1 MSAIVRPLSAKHDKS
16 ISALVVGAG
25 IVGVSS
31 ALRLQQRGI
40 KTTVVDFLPPGEGA
54 SYGNAGVLAAGS
66 IIPVT
71 MPGLLKKAPGML
83 ASPLGPL
90 YLRWQYL
97 PQMAGWLRQYLTH
110 CQADKVRYIAKHL
123 APLTANSLDEHQLLA
138 RGTGAEK
145 HIRPMGYAF
154 AFREKSHYGKDTLA
168 WGLREKHGIEWEV
181 FEGAAVREIEPALAD
196 DYQCLVL
203 MRHQHGTI
211 DGPGDYV
218 KALAHAFVQA
228 GGVIEQAKV
237 SRLLA
242 SEGAITG
249 AACADGRILNTP
261 QIIVAC
267 GAWSARLLETI
278 GIQVPLESER
288 GYHVELLNASVR
300 PNNAV
305 MVADGKFVATPMTD
319 RLRLAGLV
327 EFAGLDAP
335 PSKKP
340 VQMLL
345 TRAKRIFPTLTYQE
359 HVAWMGHRP
368 APVDSLPI
376 IGDTS
381 KIQGLY
387 LAFGHHHVGLTSGP
401 RTGRW
406 VADLVIGDRPNADLR
421 PYSLDRF

>member
-1 MSAIVRPLSAKHDKS
+1 MSPLSARQKS
-16 ISALVVGAG
+16 DRPTSALVVGAG
-25 IVGVSS
+25 IVGISS
-31 ALRLQQRGI
+31 ALRLQQRGVN
-40 KTTVVDFLPPGEGA
+40 TTVVDFRPPGEGT
-54 SYGNAGVLAAGS
+54 SYGNAGVLATGS
-66 IIPVT
+66 ILPVT
-71 MPGLLKKAPGML
+71 VPGLLRKVPGML
-83 ASPLGPL
+83 ADPLGPL
-90 YLRWQYL
+90 YLRWRYL
-97 PQMAGWLRQYLTH
+97 PQMAGWLPQYLAH
-110 CQADKVRYIAKHL
+110 CQADKVRHIVKHL

-145 HIRPMGYAF
+145 HIQPMGYAF
-154 AFREKSHYGKDTLA
+154 AFKEKRHYENDTFA
-168 WGLREKHGIEWEV
+168 WGLREEHGIEWEV
-181 FEGAAVREIEPALAD
+181 FEGAAVREIEPALSN

-218 KALAHAFVQA
+218 KALAQAFVQA
-228 GGVIEQAKV
+228 GGIIEQAQV
-237 SRLLA
+237 TQLLV

-249 AACADGRILNTP
+249 AACEDGRIFNTS

-267 GAWSARLLETI
+267 GAWSARLLDTV
-278 GIQVPLESER
+278 GIQIPLESER

-305 MVADGKFVATPMTD
+305 MITDGKFVATPMTD
-319 RLRLAGLV
+319 RLRIAGLV
-327 EFAGLDAP
+327 EFAGLEAP
-335 PSKKP
+335 PSEKP
-340 VQMLL
+340 TQTLL
-345 TRAKRIFPTLTYQE
+345 TRAKRIFPTMTYQE
-359 HVAWMGHRP
+359 HVVWMGHRP
-368 APVDSLPI
+368 ALADSLPI